1 MNNLQTSESST
12 ACKCSTYLKYAGD
25 APCWSYQ
32 AKTEDS
38 KRHSS
43 IWPIHGRGPPF
54 PLRHLGSD
62 KTARRPPQLTAV
74 LRRIK
79 KRPLGVASSTQ
90 ATKPNLPSVA
100 GGGQAR
106 KYYRPLEH
114 ACTRTTRRVRSVLN
128 VDDVRL
134 KFRWRKGKGSG
145 TKVSTHQLGGVSTGD
160 RGNRYASEKIGA
172 DEGDRIFVIS

>member
-1 MNNLQTSESST
+1 LLVLSSQDGRQQKAFFDLAHT
-12 ACKCSTYLKYAGD
+12 WAWAALPPE
-25 APCWSYQ
+25 APWIRQDGAQ
-32 AKTEDS
+32 AASVD
-38 KRHSS
+38 
-43 IWPIHGRGPPF
+43 GF
-54 PLRHLGSD
+54 
-62 KTARRPPQLTAV
+62 V

-79 KRPLGVASSTQ
+79 KRPLGVASLIQ